1 MPSWEVSSKKPL
13 AKSKRELE
21 KVSSFTL
28 DTLTLSHVSLVH

>member
-28 DTLTLSHVSLVH
+28 DTPNYVTLVH